1 MHLLS
6 KKPRTSP
13 DDPSSILEERK
24 FLLSAK
30 DDFFLQEAYK
40 TLRTNVIFS
49 LTGESACKIITVT
62 SSMQSEGKSITAS
75 NLGLSFAAADKR
87 VLIIDCDMRK
97 PKLGRLLQLSAP
109 NGLSNVLIE
118 PQLLSSSVL
127 QYQNTR
133 MHVLLAGNIPPNPS
147 ELLGSKRMEKLL
159 EEMKKHYDYIILDSP
174 PINMVTDAVILANMT
189 DGVLFVVRNGHSER
203 GSVQHAVDQLEYA
216 NAKILGFVLN
226 GVSAEAQGYGRYGR
240 YQRYGYRRYGYR
252 YGYRS
257 GYGYGYGYGYRS
269 STAQQNT
276 EESTEQK

>member
-1 MHLLS
+1 MGLS
-6 KKPRTSP
+6 AKKKPKGQLEDLTS
-13 DDPSSILEERK
+13 IMEERK
-24 FLLSAK
+24 YLLTAK

-49 LTGESACKIITVT
+49 LTGESSCKVITIT
-62 SSMQSEGKSITAS
+62 SGMQSEGKSITAS
-75 NLGLSFAAADKR
+75 NLGLSFAMADRR
-87 VLIIDCDMRK
+87 VLLIDCDMRK
-97 PKLGRLLQLSAP
+97 PKLARLLQLSAP

-127 QYQNTR
+127 QFQNTK

-174 PINMVTDAVILANMT
+174 PINMVTDAVILANKT
-189 DGVLFVVRNGHSER
+189 DGVLFVVRNNHADR

-216 NAKILGFVLN
+216 HAKVLGFVLN
-226 GVSAEAQGYGRYGR
+226 GVTSEGKGYGKYK
-240 YQRYGYRRYGYR
+240 RYGYKRY
-252 YGYRS
+252 

-269 STAQQNT
+269 HREPQQS
-276 EESTEQK
+276 EEKPAEQE